1 MRIPRR
7 KRGPR
12 GHAWRLPELAL
23 LLLVTGL
30 VRASQNAAQTTFPL
44 LGHDLLKLGAP
55 AVGDVAAASS
65 ASAVVAMLV
74 IAARIP
80 ASKARATLAAA
91 LVVMA
96 AGLVLLAV
104 AQNMPLF
111 LAGALVLGA
120 SGGLVFPILMTVFGT
135 TRSGDG
141 QSTGTGPGSRD
152 RPLALFGVALSASLV
167 VGPLVETGALDAL
180 GGNLRLAI
188 GAFVPV
194 LLVGALVVGALA
206 RAQARE
212 RCGHSDLEPVAGHA
226 VQPPA
231 IVTAESIESRP
242 SSARDATDLSLTAD
256 LDAASIGRPRE
267 GRRVSMGEAWMSPR
281 FRVALLA
288 QVLYAFPFV
297 GLVVFG
303 ALLSRHAY
311 GLSPAGA
318 EVGFGA
324 FFASSF
330 LVRTVLAWR
339 SPIPHK
345 LALTW
350 VVAVLTVVGLAG
362 LGLGHGPGM
371 LMAAMVVLGAPH
383 GLTMPLASSLV
394 ADGRPAA
401 ELPSVNAYMTAA
413 VQAMAVV
420 LPPLLGIS
428 VDALGY
434 RDTFLVLLAP
444 VSLLGVAQVFAGR
457 SQAKHQAGRAWR

>member
-1 MRIPRR
+1 
-7 KRGPR
+7 
-12 GHAWRLPELAL
+12 
-23 LLLVTGL
+23 
-30 VRASQNAAQTTFPL
+30 
-44 LGHDLLKLGAP
+44 
-55 AVGDVAAASS
+55 
-65 ASAVVAMLV
+65 
-74 IAARIP
+74 
-80 ASKARATLAAA
+80 
-91 LVVMA
+91 
-96 AGLVLLAV
+96 
-104 AQNMPLF
+104 
-111 LAGALVLGA
+111 
-120 SGGLVFPILMTVFGT
+120 
-135 TRSGDG
+135 
-141 QSTGTGPGSRD
+141 
-152 RPLALFGVALSASLV
+152 
-167 VGPLVETGALDAL
+167 
-180 GGNLRLAI
+180 
-188 GAFVPV
+188 
-194 LLVGALVVGALA
+194 
-206 RAQARE
+206 
-212 RCGHSDLEPVAGHA
+212 
-226 VQPPA
+226 
-231 IVTAESIESRP
+231 
-242 SSARDATDLSLTAD
+242 
-256 LDAASIGRPRE
+256 
-267 GRRVSMGEAWMSPR
+267 MSPR